1 MSKLT
6 ERKRAEWFF
15 RNLIFAVL
23 ILSITSV
30 KSQTPGSFLIDRFS
44 LVTRHNLI
52 YDHADISQVMTV
64 GNGEIAFSADI
75 TGLQTFPESYEK
87 TMPLTTMS
95 NWGWHSFP
103 NPNKYKLEDV
113 LRPVNIR
120 GKTEMYPIVGFP
132 YEDDNLA
139 SNWLNENPH
148 HFHLGQVG
156 FILLKKDG
164 KEAAIGDLKKINQ
177 KLELWGGTIYSK
189 FELEGYPVEVI
200 TSINPQE
207 DQLVVSVKSELTK
220 LGQLKVRLRFPY
232 ASNQFTGADW
242 KSPEKHQTKLVGESA
257 CQGCFQRDLDST
269 RYFVTVNSGQEIK
282 FQSCE
287 KHCFT
292 IMPNVASNT
301 FSLSFN
307 FSKNHTPKT
316 VASVTQT
323 QKMVKEFW
331 KNYWTKGGVV
341 DFSGSSDPRAA
352 ELERRIILSQYFT
365 AIQSSGS
372 LPPQESG
379 LMNNSW
385 NGKFHLEV
393 HWIHA
398 AHFALWGHPEMLE
411 KSLAWY
417 NDFLPKA
424 RKLAADHGY
433 KGARWPKMIG
443 PDGRESP
450 NHINP
455 FIIWQQPHIIY
466 MAELCYRAK
475 PDKITLNKYREVVIQ
490 TAEFLAS
497 YLFFDQLTQKYI
509 LGPPV
514 MPPPEIIQYGY
525 DSLKRETRYITWP
538 ASETYNPCFEL
549 AYWDFGLKTAQKWL
563 ERLGLPRNKE
573 WDYILE
579 HLSPLPKVKN
589 PKGQDSLYL
598 HAANSTTL
606 WSNTKLQIQH
616 PSFLMAKGFLPGDK
630 ANDRDMLATLQ
641 AVMNT
646 WDKNI
651 WGTDFPMMAMT
662 AARLHQPEKTIDA
675 LFSPS
680 PNNNYSYMG
689 LNNNW
694 RSYPVYLPS
703 NGFLLSTIALMTAG
717 WDGNNVFLPGFPK
730 DGKWKVRYERVA
742 KLP

>member
-1 MSKLT
+1 MLLKKLT
-6 ERKRAEWFF
+6 KRFSAE
-15 RNLIFAVL
+15 LIFAVL
-23 ILSITSV
+23 FLFPTSV
-30 KSQTPGSFLIDRFS
+30 KSQTSNLSPIDRFS
-44 LVTRHNLI
+44 LVNRHNLI
-52 YDHADISQVMTV
+52 YDHADSSQVMTV

-75 TGLQTFPESYEK
+75 TGLQTFPEIYEK

-103 NPNKYKLEDV
+103 NPNKYKLEEV

-120 GKTEMYPIVGFP
+120 GKTEMYPVIGFP
-132 YEDDNLA
+132 YEDDNVA

-148 HFHLGQVG
+148 HFHLGQLG
-156 FILLKKDG
+156 FVLLKSDG

-177 KLELWGGTIYSK
+177 KLNLWEGTIYSK

-200 TSINPQE
+200 TSINPRE
-207 DQLVVSVKSELTK
+207 DQLVVSVKSELVK
-220 LGQLKVRLRFPY
+220 SGRLKIRLCFPY

-242 KSPEKHQTKLVGESA
+242 NSHEKHQTKLIGESPY
-257 CQGCFQRDLDST
+257 QVVFQRDLDST
-269 RYFVTVNSGQEIK
+269 RYFVAVNSGQEIK
-282 FQSCE
+282 FQSYD
-287 KHCFT
+287 KHCFL
-292 IMPNVASNT
+292 IEPSAAFNN
-301 FSLSFN
+301 FSFSCN
-307 FSKNHTPKT
+307 FSKNPFFKAIAP
-316 VASVTQT
+316 VAHT

-331 KNYWTKGGVV
+331 KNYWTKGGAI
-341 DFSGSSDPRAA
+341 DFSGSSDLRAE

-393 HWIHA
+393 HWIHS

-443 PDGRESP
+443 PEGRESP

-475 PDKITLNKYREVVIQ
+475 PDKATLNKYKEVVLQ

-497 YLFFDQLTQKYI
+497 YLFFDHPTQKYI

-514 MPPPEIIQYGY
+514 MPPPEIIEYGF
-525 DSLKRETRYITWP
+525 DSIKHETRYITWP

-579 HLSPLPKVKN
+579 HLSPLPKIKN
-589 PKGQDSLYL
+589 PNGQDSLYL
-598 HAANSTTL
+598 HAANSTNL
-606 WSNTKLQIQH
+606 WSNIKLQIQH

-630 ANDRDMLATLQ
+630 TNDLDMLSTLQ
-641 AVMNT
+641 TVMNT

-662 AARLHQPEKTIDA
+662 ATRLHQPEKAIDA
-675 LFSPS
+675 LFFPS
-680 PNNNYSYMG
+680 QNNNYSYMG

-694 RSYPVYLPS
+694 KSYPVYLPS

-717 WDGNNVFLPGFPK
+717 WDGNTIFLPGFPK
-730 DGKWKVRYERVA
+730 DGNWKVRYEGLV

>member
-1 MSKLT
+1 MSKLSEWKSAT
-6 ERKRAEWFF
+6 WFF
-15 RNLIFAVL
+15 ISRLFVL
-23 ILSITSV
+23 LVLSFTSV
-30 KSQTPGSFLIDRFS
+30 KSQTSDSLPIDRFS
-44 LVTRHNLI
+44 LVTRYNLI
-52 YDHADISQVMTV
+52 YDHIDSSQVMTV
-64 GNGEIAFSADI
+64 GNGEMAFSADI
-75 TGLQTFPESYEK
+75 TGLQTFPERYEK

-103 NPNKYKLEDV
+103 NPNNYKLEDV

-120 GKTEMYPIVGFP
+120 GKTEWYPVIGFP
-132 YEDDNLA
+132 YEDDNAA

-148 HFHLGQVG
+148 HFHMGQVG
-156 FILLKKDG
+156 FVLLKKDG

-177 KLELWGGTIYSK
+177 KLNLWEGMIYSK
-189 FELEGYPVEVI
+189 FELEGYPVEVS
-200 TSINPQE
+200 TGINPI
-207 DQLVVSVKSELTK
+207 DNQLVVNVKSELAK
-220 LGQLKVRLRFPY
+220 LGRIKIRLRFPY
-232 ASNQFTGADW
+232 ASNHFSGADW
-242 KSPEKHQTKLVGESA
+242 TSPAKHQTNLIRKSSS
-257 CQGCFQRDLDST
+257 QGVFQRDLDTT
-269 RYFVTVNSGQEIK
+269 RYFVTVNSGLKIK
-282 FQSCE
+282 FQPKE
-287 KHCFT
+287 KHCF
-292 IMPNVASNT
+292 IVIPDAAYST
-301 FSLSFN
+301 FSFSFN
-307 FSKNHTPKT
+307 FSKNPVPKT
-316 VASVTQT
+316 IVPVAQT
-323 QKMVKEFW
+323 LRLVKEFW

-341 DFSGSSDPRAA
+341 DFSGSSDLRAA

-372 LPPQESG
+372 LPPPESG

-385 NGKFHLEV
+385 NGKYHLEV
-393 HWIHA
+393 HWIHS

-417 NDFLPKA
+417 IDFLPKA
-424 RKLAADHGY
+424 CKLAADHGY

-443 PDGRESP
+443 PEGRESP

-455 FIIWQQPHIIY
+455 FIIWQQPQIIY
-466 MAELCYRAK
+466 MAELCYRARH
-475 PDKITLNKYREVVIQ
+475 DKATLNKYKDVVLQ

-497 YLFFDQLTQKYI
+497 YLFFDKETRKYV

-514 MPPPEIIQYGY
+514 MPPPEIIEYRY
-525 DSLKRETRYITWP
+525 DSIKHETRYITWP
-538 ASETYNPCFEL
+538 SSETYNPCFEL

-579 HLSPLPKVKN
+579 YLSPLPKTKN
-589 PKGQDSLYL
+589 PNGNDSLYL

-606 WSNTKLQIQH
+606 WSNKKLQIQH
-616 PSFLMAKGFLPGDK
+616 PSFLMAKGLLPGDK
-630 ANDRDMLATLQ
+630 TNDQDMLSTLQ

-651 WGTDFPMMAMT
+651 WGTDFPMIAMT
-662 AARLHQPEKTIDA
+662 ATRLHQPEIGIDA
-675 LFSPS
+675 LFFPS

-717 WDGNNVFLPGFPK
+717 WDGNNVSLPGFPN
-730 DGKWKVRYERVA
+730 DGKWKVRYEGIA
-742 KLP
+742 GLP

>member
-1 MSKLT
+1 MFEANRVK
-6 ERKRAEWFF
+6 WFSTMIVF
-15 RNLIFAVL
+15 LFLVL
-23 ILSITSV
+23 SVITV
-30 KSQTPGSFLIDRFS
+30 KSQSNSSLPIDRFS
-44 LVTRHNLI
+44 LVKRHNLI
-52 YDHADISQVMTV
+52 YNHVDSLQVMTV

-75 TGLQTFPESYEK
+75 TGLQTFPEIYAK

-103 NPNKYKLEDV
+103 NPNNYKLEDV
-113 LRPVNIR
+113 LQPVKIR
-120 GKTEMYPIVGFP
+120 GKTQMFPIVGFP
-132 YEDDNLA
+132 YEDNNAA
-139 SNWLNENPH
+139 SNYLNENPH

-156 FILLKKDG
+156 FVLLKSDG
-164 KEAAIGDLKKINQ
+164 REAAIGDLKNIEQ
-177 KLELWGGTIYSK
+177 KLNLWEGTIYSK
-189 FELEGYPVEVI
+189 FELEGYLVEVN
-200 TSINPQE
+200 TSINPEE
-207 DQLVVSVKSELTK
+207 DQLVVSVKSELAK
-220 LGQLKVRLRFPY
+220 LGRLKIRLRFPY
-232 ASNQFTGADW
+232 GSNMFTGADW
-242 KSPEKHQTKLVGESA
+242 SLPVKHQTKLIRETSSQVV
-257 CQGCFQRDLDST
+257 FQRDLDST
-269 RYFVTVNSGQEIK
+269 RYFVAVNSGQKIK
-282 FQSCE
+282 LQAFD
-287 KHCFT
+287 KHCF
-292 IMPNVASNT
+292 IIQQDAASNT
-301 FSLSFN
+301 FSFSCN
-307 FSKNHTPKT
+307 FSKNPIPKVISP
-316 VASVTQT
+316 VAQT
-323 QKMVKEFW
+323 QKMVKQYW
-331 KNYWTKGGVV
+331 KNYWTKGGAV
-341 DFSGSSDPRAA
+341 DFSGSTDPRAE

-393 HWIHA
+393 HWIHS

-411 KSLAWY
+411 KSLTWY
-417 NDFLPKA
+417 NGFLPKA
-424 RKLAADHGY
+424 RLLAADHGY
-433 KGARWPKMIG
+433 KGVRWPKMIG

-466 MAELCYRAK
+466 MAELCYRSK
-475 PDKITLNKYREVVIQ
+475 QDKATLNKYKDVVLQ

-497 YLFFDQLTQKYI
+497 YLFFDKPTQQYI

-525 DSLKRETRYITWP
+525 DSIKHENTYITWP
-538 ASETYNPCFEL
+538 ASETFNPCFEL

-573 WDYILE
+573 WDYILA
-579 HLSPLPKVKN
+579 HLSPLPKTKN
-589 PKGQDSLYL
+589 PNGKDSLYL

-606 WSNTKLQIQH
+606 WNNIKLQIQH

-630 ANDRDMLATLQ
+630 TNDRDMLSTLQ
-641 AVMNT
+641 SVMST

-651 WGTDFPMMAMT
+651 WGTDFPMIAMT
-662 AARLHQPEKTIDA
+662 ATRLHQPEKTIDA
-675 LFSPS
+675 LFFPS

-694 RSYPVYLPS
+694 KSYPVYLPS

-717 WDGNNVFLPGFPK
+717 WDGNTVPLPGFPK
-730 DGKWKVRYERVA
+730 DGKWKVRYEGIA